1 MTETLLGLVPTYGV
15 WLVLIALPLSCL
27 ALPVPSSMLVMI
39 AGGFAAAGDMVLWQ
53 VQLAAFV
60 GFVVGDQLTF
70 GIGRTGGS
78 RLVRWAKQ
86 YPRLATA
93 FAKAEELLERKG
105 TMAVFLSRTILSPLG
120 PYMGYLSGALG
131 MRWVA
136 FTLAAILGA
145 ACWSLGY
152 SYLGYIFATQIAQ
165 VASLISNALGLILML
180 VAVAALVWYLL
191 RSWRRERESAAE

>member
-1 MTETLLGLVPTYGV
+1 MTETLLALVPTYGV

-53 VQLAAFV
+53 VQLAAFA
-60 GFVVGDQLTF
+60 GFVVGDQLAY

-78 RLVRWAKQ
+78 RLVSRAKR
-86 YPRLATA
+86 YPRIATA
-93 FAKAEELLERKG
+93 FTKAEELLARKG
-105 TMAVFLSRTILSPLG
+105 SVAVFLSRTILSPLG
-120 PYMGYLSGALG
+120 PYMGYLSGALD
-131 MRWVA
+131 MRWA
-136 FTLAAILGA
+136 TFTLAAILGA

-165 VASLISNALGLILML
+165 VASLISNALGLILTL
-180 VAVAALVWYLL
+180 AAVAALIWYLV
-191 RSWRRERESAAE
+191 RSWRRERASATE

>member
-1 MTETLLGLVPTYGV
+1 
-15 WLVLIALPLSCL
+15 
-27 ALPVPSSMLVMI
+27 MLVMI

-53 VQLAAFV
+53 VQLAAFA
-60 GFVVGDQLTF
+60 GFVMGDQLTF

-78 RLVRWAKQ
+78 RLVGWAKQ

-93 FAKAEELLERKG
+93 FTKAEELLERKG
-105 TMAVFLSRTILSPLG
+105 SMAVFLSRTILSPLG
-120 PYMGYLSGALG
+120 PYMGYLSGALE
-131 MRWVA
+131 MRWA
-136 FTLAAILGA
+136 TFTLAAILGA

-180 VAVAALVWYLL
+180 VAVAALVWYLA

>member
-53 VQLAAFV
+53 VQLAAFA
-60 GFVVGDQLTF
+60 GFVMGDQLTF

-78 RLVRWAKQ
+78 RLVGWAKQ

-93 FAKAEELLERKG
+93 FTKAEELLERKG
-105 TMAVFLSRTILSPLG
+105 SMAVFLSRTILSPLG
-120 PYMGYLSGALG
+120 PYMGYLSGALE
-131 MRWVA
+131 MRWA
-136 FTLAAILGA
+136 TFTLAAILGA

-180 VAVAALVWYLL
+180 VAVAALVWYLA